1 MTRGTIWSR
10 PCSAKGGVSM
20 SGSCWSAR
28 PDPRR
33 GGVLPVDAVEVEAAV
48 AQVLDRAAL
57 AAGQAVGEAQIG
69 DCDLLGI
76 RGGVGGDAVSCD
88 GEFRRGKDSACG
100 IVDVSIFDV
109 GQFA

>member
-33 GGVLPVDAVEVEAAV
+33 VGVLPVDAVQVEAAG

-57 AAGQAVGEAQIG
+57 ADVQEVVAVHIG
-69 DCDLLGI
+69 YCQRTVM
-76 RGGVGGDAVSCD
+76 RGCVGCAERGSVVGGQGVS
-88 GEFRRGKDSACG
+88 G
-100 IVDVSIFDV
+100 ILATVYCLASHTKK
-109 GQFA
+109 Q

>member
-33 GGVLPVDAVEVEAAV
+33 GGVLPVDSVEVEAAV

-57 AAGQAVGEAQIG
+57 AARQGVGEAQIG
-69 DCDLLGI
+69 DCGRPGI
-76 RGGVGGDAVSCD
+76 RGGVGSDAVAGD
-88 GEFRRGKDSACG
+88 GGVRRAENRAFG
-100 IVDVSIFDV
+100 IEDVPTLVV
-109 GQFA
+109 GE

>member
-28 PDPRR
+28 ADPRR

-57 AAGQAVGEAQIG
+57 AAGQEVGEDQIG
-69 DCDLLGI
+69 DCDRLGI
-76 RGGVGGDAVSCD
+76 RGGVGSDAVRS
-88 GEFRRGKDSACG
+88 EEHTSELQSLMRISYA
-100 IVDVSIFDV
+100 IFSLT
-109 GQFA
+109 QK